1 MQSTPRLSREAYD
14 VCVRTIGL
22 MMDLQRVL
30 LDLRMRMPSD
40 YEYRLQAEGP
50 LATLAS
56 LRGQLYD
63 ALGVTEDTSHGND
76 QAGREPGSTR

>member
-14 VCVRTIGL
+14 ACVQTIGL
-22 MMDLQRVL
+22 IMDLQRTL
-30 LDLRMRMPSD
+30 LDLRLNVRSD
-40 YEYRLQAEGP
+40 MEYRVRAEGP